1 LGFAHAQ
8 ASAPPAVDHGSLV
21 PNVRPPEPL
30 DMPVEY
36 PAGATG
42 EGRVTLHIVVEADGH
57 VSRAEP
63 QEGEEPFRTAAAEAA
78 LHFRFTPAERDGRAV
93 AAKIKIEVVFTPPE
107 PAPEQPEPEPHGA
120 SEPAA
125 APQAPEPAARAR
137 DSRPQPTPAAAVP
150 SAAGPGLVEVRV
162 IGERLAPDAQ
172 SLSRA
177 EARLIPGAFGDP
189 LRAVEVLAGVAPA
202 VSGLPFFF
210 VRGAPP
216 GNIGYFVDGVRV
228 PMLWHAF
235 VGPSVLNPATI
246 DKVTLHRGGYPARYG
261 RYAGAILTTDTVVP
275 YSDYQGEASVRV
287 VDGGAMQTLPLSED
301 GRSAVLVAG
310 RYAYLGPVVTS
321 MTSDAGIGYWD
332 YQGSARVDLGPRD
345 RVGLLALGANDDVH
359 YSDFRTST
367 RFHRIDPRFEH
378 DFSDDSQLRAAVA
391 LGEDR
396 TESEKGA
403 VYDTVATPRIE
414 FHHRFG
420 EVLALRV
427 GNDVNWN
434 SFHLDPGSL
443 RYRQLVALLGL
454 VGSRKETTFG
464 SYVDVTWHPTRNVWV
479 SPGLRGDL
487 FHSQGRSLVGIDPRI
502 AARFEVTPTL
512 AFEHTFGV
520 AHQSA
525 SFIPGIPGAEV
536 MSLHEGLQSSLQAS
550 SAIELRLPEHSL
562 LSVTAFEAI
571 YDNLADPL
579 GTEHIISW
587 DADRTG
593 KRVNGACHGLE
604 FFYKRPISR
613 RVGAI
618 AAYTLSR
625 TTRSYDRISTL
636 ASIDRTHVAT
646 LSLVVDPGRNWLL
659 GMRNSLL
666 GGIPTRVRTDDGFIY
681 DGGDRTSPFFRMDL
695 RAEKSYKLGERA
707 SLSIVAELLNA
718 TFSHEVTERWC
729 NEDGCDE
736 VGVGPIVVPN
746 VGVEAK
752 Y

>member
-1 LGFAHAQ
+1 
-8 ASAPPAVDHGSLV
+8 
-21 PNVRPPEPL
+21 
-30 DMPVEY
+30 MPVVY
-36 PAGATG
+36 PTGATG

-63 QEGEEPFRTAAAEAA
+63 QEGDEPFRAAAAEAA
-78 LHFRFTPAERDGRAV
+78 LRFRFTPAERDGRAV

-107 PAPEQPEPEPHGA
+107 PEPEAQGGA
-120 SEPAA
+120 QPPPV
-125 APQAPEPAARAR
+125 PQASQPAARSQ
-137 DSRPQPTPAAAVP
+137 DSRTPSTPAATAP
-150 SAAGPGLVEVRV
+150 GAAGPGLVEVRV

-177 EARLIPGAFGDP
+177 EARMIPGAFGDP

-202 VSGLPFFF
+202 ISGLPYFF

-321 MTSDAGIGYWD
+321 MMSNGGIGYWD

-345 RVGLLALGANDDVH
+345 RVGLLALGADDDLH
-359 YSDFRTST
+359 YGNFRTST
-367 RFHRIDPRFEH
+367 RFHRIDPRYEH
-378 DFSDDSQLRAAVA
+378 DFSDDSHLRMAVA
-391 LGEDR
+391 FGTDR
-396 TESEKGA
+396 TESAKGA
-403 VYDTVATPRIE
+403 VYDTVVTPRIE
-414 FHHRFG
+414 LHQRFG

-427 GNDVNWN
+427 GNDAIWD

-443 RYRQLVALLGL
+443 KYRQLVSLLGL
-454 VGSRKETTFG
+454 MGSREETTFG
-464 SYVDVTWHPTRNVWV
+464 SYVDLTWHPTRDVWV

-512 AFEHTFGV
+512 ALEHTLGV

-536 MSLHEGLQSSLQAS
+536 MSVHEGLQSSIQAS
-550 SAIELRLPEHSL
+550 SAVELRLPEHSL
-562 LSVTAFEAI
+562 LSVTAFETI

-579 GTEHIISW
+579 GTEHVISW
-587 DADRTG
+587 NADQAG
-593 KRVNGACHGLE
+593 ERVNGACYGLE
-604 FFYKRPISR
+604 VFYKRPISR

-618 AAYTLSR
+618 VAYTLSR

-636 ASIDRTHVAT
+636 ASIDHTHVAT
-646 LSLVVDPGRNWLL
+646 ASLVVDPGNHWLL

-666 GGIPTRVRTDDGFIY
+666 SGIPTRVPTADGPIY
-681 DGGDRTSPFFRMDL
+681 DGSNRTPPFFRMDL
-695 RAEKSYKLGERA
+695 RAEKRYKLGERA
-707 SLSIVAELLNA
+707 SFSIVAELLNA
-718 TFSHEVTERWC
+718 TFSHEVTQRSC
-729 NEDGCDE
+729 NEEKCTESGI
-736 VGVGPIVVPN
+736 GPIVVPN
-746 VGVEAK
+746 VGVEAR